1 MVVDKKWIAIMSSSS
16 SSASDA
22 AAAAA
27 ATAGVGVAA
36 VGADNNELVS
46 VIVPA
51 HNAEPWIEETLKSV
65 VEQTYRPLE
74 LSIYNDGSVDGT
86 ARVVEEWVVGLD

>member
-1 MVVDKKWIAIMSSSS
+1 MSSSYS
-16 SSASDA
+16 YASD
-22 AAAAA
+22 AAAA
-27 ATAGVGVAA
+27 ATAGVSVAA
-36 VGADNNELVS
+36 VGADELVS

-65 VEQTYRPLE
+65 IEQTYRPLE
-74 LSIYNDGSVDGT
+74 LSIYDDGSVDGT